1 MDHHADIVKRAKIIN
16 IAMSVALCL
25 AGLLLLLPLLSP
37 NHEKLLIGILC
48 VAVGAAKIC
57 GYFANDMYR
66 LAFAYDLAVGLFAL
80 VFGVLFLVSP
90 EKFNAAF
97 SNSIGSYVILES
109 VFKCQVALD
118 ARRFGMRY
126 WCPILLSAIGL
137 GVIGILTMISFYSDE
152 LREDVMRSIALMAVG
167 IENAWI
173 TIYTVR
179 VRARKKKFTD
189 WLDEETF
196 HEEDA

>member
-1 MDHHADIVKRAKIIN
+1 MDTHTNIVKRAKAVN
-16 IAMSVALCL
+16 IAMSVALCI
-25 AGLLLLLPLLSP
+25 AGVVLLLPTLTE
-37 NHEKLLIGILC
+37 NHQKLLIGILC

-80 VFGVLFLVSP
+80 VFGVLFLASP

-97 SNSIGSYVILES
+97 SNSIGSFVILEG

-126 WCPILLSAIGL
+126 WCPILLSGAAL
-137 GVIGILTMISFYSDE
+137 GVIGILTVVSSYSDG
-152 LREDVMRSIALMAVG
+152 LRGDIMRSVALIAVG
-167 IENAWI
+167 IENAWV
-173 TIYTVR
+173 TI
-179 VRARKKKFTD
+179 
-189 WLDEETF
+189 
-196 HEEDA
+196 